1 MSRRPTV
8 VEVARR
14 AGVSIASV
22 SRVLNGIPARPET
35 EQRVRSA
42 VAELGYV
49 PDATG
54 RSLKRGR
61 TLQIAFAVDALDN
74 PVYAEMMRGVEA
86 GLGGS
91 AARLLVSSTGR
102 DPADLLALVD
112 SLSRGYADG
121 LIISPLRR
129 TPELTAAL
137 VGAPVPVVVIGDLG
151 NAPLDTV
158 RTDSRVGVRLAYE
171 HLRSTGR
178 ARVAFV
184 NGPADTAPGRARDQ
198 GFRTASAGDTTG
210 PMVEVDDFTVAAG
223 EQAWTRLSADG
234 TTFDAVLAA
243 NDLLALGVMRGA
255 LNDGV
260 RIPGQVAVTG
270 IDDIAFARI
279 FAPALTSVSLGAY
292 ERGRLAARLLLD
304 RMAVPASPLQTR
316 TVEPTLVVRAS
327 TGARGG

>member
-1 MSRRPTV
+1 MTRRPTV

-35 EQRVRSA
+35 EERVRSA

-54 RSLKRGR
+54 RTLKLGR
-61 TLQIAFAVDALDN
+61 TLHIAFAVDALDN
-74 PVYAEMMRGVEA
+74 PVYAQMMRGVEA
-86 GLGGS
+86 GLAGS
-91 AARLLVSSTGR
+91 GARLLVSSTGHEV
-102 DPADLLALVD
+102 ADLLAVVD

-158 RTDSRVGVRLAYE
+158 RTDSRRGVRLAYE
-171 HLRSTGR
+171 HLRSVGR
-178 ARVAFV
+178 RRIAFV
-184 NGPADTAPGRARDQ
+184 NGPTDTAPGRARIE
-198 GFRTASAGDTTG
+198 GFRGASDGEPTG
-210 PMVEVDDFTVAAG
+210 PLVEVDDFTVMAG
-223 EQAWTRLSADG
+223 EQAWARLRKSGAE
-234 TTFDAVLAA
+234 FDAVLAA

-255 LNDGV
+255 LTDSV
-260 RIPGQVAVTG
+260 AIPDEIAVTG

-279 FAPALTSVSLGAY
+279 FAPALTSVSLGAH

-304 RMAVPASPLQTR
+304 RMASPAAPLQTL
-316 TVEPTLVVRAS
+316 TVEPALMVRAS
-327 TGARGG
+327 TGARR